1 MSAGV
6 WVARSAGPSNAV
18 AGRPDDARAALAEG
32 LGATP
37 AFPATFERWLADGIL
52 PERPSIAPGV
62 VIKSPGAALG
72 RSPCWGRGGCGGR
85 TRGQTSRRCNARGD
99 PLTVAASRATRR
111 PRRAAESSPGS
122 LRDAVVGRE
131 ECLDEGQEALGLLEM
146 RAVARA
152 REKLPVRVG

>member
-62 VIKSPGAALG
+62 VIKSPG
-72 RSPCWGRGGCGGR
+72 R
-85 TRGQTSRRCNARGD
+85 TRPVALLGAWWLWRTYKGSD
-99 PLTVAASRATRR
+99 EPPL
-111 PRRAAESSPGS
+111 
-122 LRDAVVGRE
+122 
-131 ECLDEGQEALGLLEM
+131 
-146 RAVARA
+146 
-152 REKLPVRVG
+152 